1 MRTFRRYAFGG
12 WIWLLVVGG
21 FYMAMPGC
29 SSMALS
35 DEMNLRA
42 KFVDFNKQVDQKR
55 WLIEDQ
61 ITLKE
66 RAFQDGLTRSL
77 RAAELANQDQILN
90 ASDWKQAKRDYRDKT
105 RNQNQELRQKIRVHR
120 EQFELEWL
128 AIQRAQEKDMKD
140 FLEPIEN
147 EFKKNRNNP
156 AYEKASSDFDAGKDE
171 LKDEYTKWK
180 ERVKE
185 LKTPDSFLTQ
195 T

>member
-1 MRTFRRYAFGG
+1 
-12 WIWLLVVGG
+12 
-21 FYMAMPGC
+21 MAMPGC

-42 KFVDFNKQVDQKR
+42 KFVDFNKQEDQKR

-66 RAFQDGLTRSL
+66 RAFQDELTRSL
-77 RAAELANQDQILN
+77 RAAELANQDQVLN

-140 FLEPIEN
+140 FLEPMEN
-147 EFKKNRNNP
+147 EFKKNRSNP

-171 LKDEYTKWK
+171 LKDEYSKWK

-185 LKTPDSFLTQ
+185 MKTPDSFLTQ

>member
-1 MRTFRRYAFGG
+1 MRTFRRYSSGG
-12 WIWLLVVGG
+12 WIWLLVVSG

-42 KFVDFNKQVDQKR
+42 KFVDFNKQEDQKR

-66 RAFQDGLTRSL
+66 RAFQDELTRSL
-77 RAAELANQDQILN
+77 RAAELANQDQVLN

-105 RNQNQELRQKIRVHR
+105 RNQNHELRQKIRVHR

-140 FLEPIEN
+140 FLEPMEN
-147 EFKKNRNNP
+147 EFKKNRSNP

-171 LKDEYTKWK
+171 LKDEYSKWK

-185 LKTPDSFLTQ
+185 MKTPDSFLTQ

>member
-1 MRTFRRYAFGG
+1 MRTFRHISHAS
-12 WIWLLVVGG
+12 WICLLVVGG

-42 KFVDFNKQVDQKR
+42 KFVDFNKQEDQKR

-66 RAFQDGLTRSL
+66 RGFQDDLTRSL

-90 ASDWKQAKRDYRDKT
+90 APDWKQAKRDYRDKT
-105 RNQNQELRQKIRVHR
+105 RNFRSELRQKIRVHR

-128 AIQRAQEKDMKD
+128 SIQRAQEKDMKD
-140 FLEPIEN
+140 FLEPMQD
-147 EFKKNRNNP
+147 EFKKNRSNP

-171 LKDEYTKWK
+171 LKDEYSQWK

-185 LKTPDSFLTQ
+185 MKTPDSFLTQ